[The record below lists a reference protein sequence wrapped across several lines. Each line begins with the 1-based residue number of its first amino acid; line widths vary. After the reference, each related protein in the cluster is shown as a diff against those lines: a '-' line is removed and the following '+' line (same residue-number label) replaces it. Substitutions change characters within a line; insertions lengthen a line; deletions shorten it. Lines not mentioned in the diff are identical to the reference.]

1 MGGQLMQPMRSVK
14 RQPALHMF
22 ASEYGEST
30 LSEKGSGEFD
40 PSFVVTKLGSRVN
53 RVIVAGLLERI
64 EGRDVANGSVIY
76 QGQLRDPSG
85 INYFSVGDYVSDSVK
100 EMTIQLTARI
110 ESGEPILVLMVAKTR
125 LYQTEEGAIYTSLRP
140 EEMCVIDAQ
149 RYASWLAKTSQSL
162 MERMSTYMT
171 SLDFEPN
178 SESLSKSEMSES
190 QMLGLIASRNHYG
203 DVDLEHYRLNVMQAL
218 DIAEGKLDAATKPA
232 PQRLLVED
240 SVEKDTKA
248 DDKPDL
254 EAAIVDIIT
263 KLDQGDGVEFET
275 ILVNAEARGFQ
286 RTIAEEK
293 LEELSDN
300 GTVHEPAFGW
310 FRLV

>member
-1 MGGQLMQPMRSVK
+1 MQPMRSVK

-100 EMTIQLTARI
+100 EMTIQLSARL
-110 ESGEPILVLMVAKTR
+110 ESGEPILLLMVAKTR

-140 EEMCVIDAQ
+140 EEMCIIDAQ
-149 RYASWLAKTSQSL
+149 RYASWLANTSES
-162 MERMSTYMT
+162 MMNRMSRYVA
-171 SLDFEPN
+171 SLDFEAN
-178 SESLSKSEMSES
+178 MESLSKSEMSEN
-190 QMLGLIASRNHYG
+190 QILGLIASRNHYG
-203 DVDLEHYRLNVMQAL
+203 DIDLEHYRLNVMQAL

-232 PQRLLVED
+232 PQKLIVEED
-240 SVEKDTKA
+240 DDEDKNG
-248 DDKPDL
+248 DDKADL

-286 RTIAEEK
+286 RSIAEEK

-310 FRLV
+310 FRVV

>member
-1 MGGQLMQPMRSVK
+1 
-14 RQPALHMF
+14 
-22 ASEYGEST
+22 
-30 LSEKGSGEFD
+30 
-40 PSFVVTKLGSRVN
+40 
-53 RVIVAGLLERI
+53 
-64 EGRDVANGSVIY
+64 
-76 QGQLRDPSG
+76 
-85 INYFSVGDYVSDSVK
+85 
-100 EMTIQLTARI
+100 MTIQLSARL

-149 RYASWLAKTSQSL
+149 RYAYWLAKTSQSL
-162 MERMSTYMT
+162 MHRMSTYVA
-171 SLDFEPN
+171 SLDFDAS
-178 SESLSKSEMSES
+178 SESLSKSEMSEH
-190 QMLGLIASRNHYG
+190 QILGLIASRNHYG

-232 PQRLLVED
+232 PQRMLVDEPRED
-240 SVEKDTKA
+240 NSPV
-248 DDKPDL
+248 DL
-254 EAAIVDIIT
+254 EAAIIDIIT

-293 LEELSDN
+293 LEELSDD

>member
-1 MGGQLMQPMRSVK
+1 MQPMRSAK

-140 EEMCVIDAQ
+140 EEICVIDAQ

-240 SVEKDTKA
+240 SVEKNTKA

>member
-1 MGGQLMQPMRSVK
+1 MQPARSIK

-30 LSEKGSGEFD
+30 LSEKGPGEFD
-40 PSFVVTKLGSRVN
+40 PSFVVTKIGSRVN
-53 RVIVAGLLERI
+53 RVVVAGLLERI

-100 EMTIQLTARI
+100 DLTIQLSARL
-110 ESGEPILVLMVAKTR
+110 ESGEPILVLMIAKTR
-125 LYQTEEGAIYTSLRP
+125 LYQTDEGAIYTSLRP
-140 EEMCVIDAQ
+140 EEMCVIDTQ

-162 MERMSTYMT
+162 MERMSTYLS
-171 SLDFEPN
+171 SLDYDSNVESMAKSDL
-178 SESLSKSEMSES
+178 SE
-190 QMLGLIASRNHYG
+190 QQVLGLVASRNHYG

-218 DIAEGKLDAATKPA
+218 DIAEGRLEAASKPA
-232 PQRLLVED
+232 PQRQLVEETEVKD
-240 SVEKDTKA
+240 KEVEATDDIESVI
-248 DDKPDL
+248 L
-254 EAAIVDIIT
+254 DIIT

-275 ILVNAEARGFQ
+275 ILINAEARGFQ
-286 RTIAEEK
+286 RSVAEEK

>member
-1 MGGQLMQPMRSVK
+1 MQPTRSVK
-14 RQPALHMF
+14 RQSALHMF

-40 PSFVVTKLGSRVN
+40 PSFVITKLGSRVN

-100 EMTIQLTARI
+100 EMTIQLSARL
-110 ESGEPILVLMVAKTR
+110 ESGEPVLVLMVAKTR

-162 MERMSTYMT
+162 MERMSIYVS
-171 SLDFEPN
+171 SLDFDAN
-178 SESLSKSEMSES
+178 IESLSKSDFTEN
-190 QMLGLIASRNHYG
+190 QNLGLVSSRNHYG
-203 DVDLEHYRLNVMQAL
+203 DIDLEHYRLNVMQAL
-218 DIAEGKLDAATKPA
+218 DIAEGKLEAATKPA
-232 PQRLLVED
+232 PQRMLVEE
-240 SVEKDTKA
+240 SSQ
-248 DDKPDL
+248 DDGESEGKSDL
-254 EAAIVDIIT
+254 ETAIIDIIT

-293 LEELSDN
+293 LEELSDD

>member
-190 QMLGLIASRNHYG
+190 QILGLIASRNHYG

-240 SVEKDTKA
+240 SVEEDSKA

>member
-1 MGGQLMQPMRSVK
+1 MQPMRSVK

-100 EMTIQLTARI
+100 EMTIQLSARL

-162 MERMSTYMT
+162 MIRMSNYVT
-171 SLDFEPN
+171 SLDFEAN
-178 SESLSKSEMSES
+178 SESLSKSEISEE
-190 QMLGLIASRNHYG
+190 QILGLIASRNHYG

-232 PQRLLVED
+232 PQRMLVDESGD
-240 SVEKDTKA
+240 DDTSG

-254 EAAIVDIIT
+254 EAAIIDIIT

-293 LEELSDN
+293 LEELSDD

>member
-1 MGGQLMQPMRSVK
+1 MQPARSIK
-14 RQPALHMF
+14 RQSALHMF

-40 PSFVVTKLGSRVN
+40 PSFVVTKIGSRVN

-100 EMTIQLTARI
+100 ELTIQLSSRL
-110 ESGEPILVLMVAKTR
+110 ESGEPILVLMIAKTR
-125 LYQTEEGAIYTSLRP
+125 LYQTDEGAIYTSLRP

-149 RYASWLAKTSQSL
+149 RYALWLAKTSQSL
-162 MERMSTYMT
+162 MVRMSTYMS
-171 SLDFEPN
+171 SLDYDSN
-178 SESLSKSEMSES
+178 AESLAKSDLSE
-190 QMLGLIASRNHYG
+190 QQILGLVASRNHYG

-232 PQRLLVED
+232 PQRQLIDETEVKD
-240 SVEKDTKA
+240 EKDESTT
-248 DDKPDL
+248 DDL
-254 EAAIVDIIT
+254 ESVITDIIS

-286 RTIAEEK
+286 RSIAEEK
-293 LEELSDN
+293 LEELSDD

>member
-1 MGGQLMQPMRSVK
+1 MQPTRSVK
-14 RQPALHMF
+14 RQSALHMF

-40 PSFVVTKLGSRVN
+40 PSFVITKLGSRVN

-100 EMTIQLTARI
+100 EMTIQLSARL
-110 ESGEPILVLMVAKTR
+110 ESGEPVLVLMVAKTR

-162 MERMSTYMT
+162 MERMSIYVS
-171 SLDFEPN
+171 SLDFDAN
-178 SESLSKSEMSES
+178 IESLSKSDFTEN
-190 QMLGLIASRNHYG
+190 QILGLVSSRNHYG
-203 DVDLEHYRLNVMQAL
+203 DIDLEHYRLNVMQAL
-218 DIAEGKLDAATKPA
+218 DIAEGKLEAATKPA
-232 PQRLLVED
+232 PQRMLVEE
-240 SVEKDTKA
+240 SSQ
-248 DDKPDL
+248 DDGESEGKSDL
-254 EAAIVDIIT
+254 ETAIIDIIT

-293 LEELSDN
+293 LEELSDD

>member
-1 MGGQLMQPMRSVK
+1 MQPMRSVK

-190 QMLGLIASRNHYG
+190 QILGLIASRNHYG

-240 SVEKDTKA
+240 SIEEDSKT

>member
-1 MGGQLMQPMRSVK
+1 MQPTRSVK
-14 RQPALHMF
+14 RQSAIHMF

-40 PSFVVTKLGSRVN
+40 PSFVITKLGSRVN

-100 EMTIQLTARI
+100 EMTIQLSARL
-110 ESGEPILVLMVAKTR
+110 ESGEPVLVLMVAKTR

-162 MERMSTYMT
+162 MERMSIYVS
-171 SLDFEPN
+171 SLDFDAN
-178 SESLSKSEMSES
+178 IESLSKSDFTEN
-190 QMLGLIASRNHYG
+190 QILGLVSSRNHYG
-203 DVDLEHYRLNVMQAL
+203 DIDLEHYRLNVMQAL
-218 DIAEGKLDAATKPA
+218 DIAEGKLEAATKPA
-232 PQRLLVED
+232 PQRMLVEE
-240 SVEKDTKA
+240 SSQ
-248 DDKPDL
+248 DDGESEGKSDL
-254 EAAIVDIIT
+254 ETAIIDIIT

-293 LEELSDN
+293 LEELSDD

>member
-1 MGGQLMQPMRSVK
+1 MQPMRSVK
-14 RQPALHMF
+14 RQPAVHMF

-110 ESGEPILVLMVAKTR
+110 ESGEPILILMVAKTR

-162 MERMSTYMT
+162 MERMSTYIT

-190 QMLGLIASRNHYG
+190 QILGLIASRNHYG

-240 SVEKDTKA
+240 SVEEDSKS

>member
-1 MGGQLMQPMRSVK
+1 MQPMRSVK

-162 MERMSTYMT
+162 MERMSTYIT

-190 QMLGLIASRNHYG
+190 QILGLIASRNHYG

-240 SVEKDTKA
+240 SVEEDSKA

>member
-1 MGGQLMQPMRSVK
+1 MQSTRSVK
-14 RQPALHMF
+14 RQAATPMF

-100 EMTIQLTARI
+100 ETTIQLSSRL
-110 ESGEPILVLMVAKTR
+110 ENGEPILLLMIAKTR

-149 RYASWLAKTSQSL
+149 RYASWLAKTSDS
-162 MERMSTYMT
+162 MMNRMSNYIS
-171 SLDFEPN
+171 SLDYEPN
-178 SESLSKSEMSES
+178 MESLSKSGMSE
-190 QMLGLIASRNHYG
+190 QQILGLVSSRNHYG

-218 DIAEGKLDAATKPA
+218 DIAEGKLDSASKPA
-232 PQRLLVED
+232 PQQLPIH
-240 SVEKDTKA
+240 EKPAESNDG

-263 KLDQGDGVEFET
+263 KLDHGDGVEFET
-275 ILVNAEARGFQ
+275 VLVNAEARGFQ
-286 RTIAEEK
+286 RSVAEEK
-293 LEELSDN
+293 LEELSEN

>member
-1 MGGQLMQPMRSVK
+1 MQPMRSVK

-53 RVIVAGLLERI
+53 RIIVAGLLERI

-100 EMTIQLTARI
+100 EMTIQLSARL

-149 RYASWLAKTSQSL
+149 RYASWLANTSNS
-162 MERMSTYMT
+162 MMDRMSSYVA
-171 SLDFEPN
+171 SLDFEAN
-178 SESLSKSEMSES
+178 MESLSKSEMSE
-190 QMLGLIASRNHYG
+190 QQILGLIASRNHYG
-203 DVDLEHYRLNVMQAL
+203 DIDLEHYRLNVMQAL

-232 PQRLLVED
+232 PQKLLVEQ
-240 SVEKDTKA
+240 DTNEDQSG

-286 RTIAEEK
+286 RSIAEEK
-293 LEELSDN
+293 LEELSDD

>member
-1 MGGQLMQPMRSVK
+1 MQSTRSVK
-14 RQPALHMF
+14 RQAATPMF

-64 EGRDVANGSVIY
+64 EGREVANGSVIY

-100 EMTIQLTARI
+100 ETTIQLSSRL
-110 ESGEPILVLMVAKTR
+110 ENGEPILLLMIAKTR

-149 RYASWLAKTSQSL
+149 RYASWLAKTSDS
-162 MERMSTYMT
+162 MMNRMSNYIS
-171 SLDFEPN
+171 SLDYEAN
-178 SESLSKSEMSES
+178 TESLSKSGMSE
-190 QMLGLIASRNHYG
+190 QQILGLVSSRNHYG

-218 DIAEGKLDAATKPA
+218 DIAEGKLDSASKPA
-232 PQRLLVED
+232 PQQLPIH
-240 SVEKDTKA
+240 EKPAESNDG
-248 DDKPDL
+248 DEKPDL

-275 ILVNAEARGFQ
+275 VLVNAEARGFQ
-286 RTIAEEK
+286 RSVAEEK
-293 LEELSDN
+293 LEELSEN

>member
-1 MGGQLMQPMRSVK
+1 MQPARSIK
-14 RQPALHMF
+14 RQPAVHMF

-40 PSFVVTKLGSRVN
+40 PSFVVTKIGSRVN
-53 RVIVAGLLERI
+53 RVVVAGLLERI

-100 EMTIQLTARI
+100 DLTIQLSSRL
-110 ESGEPILVLMVAKTR
+110 ESGEPILVLMIAKTR
-125 LYQTEEGAIYTSLRP
+125 LFQTDEGAIYTSLRP
-140 EEMCVIDAQ
+140 EEMCVVDTQ

-162 MERMSTYMT
+162 MERMSIYLS
-171 SLDFEPN
+171 SLDYDSNAESMAKSDL
-178 SESLSKSEMSES
+178 SE
-190 QMLGLIASRNHYG
+190 QQVLGLVASRNHYG

-218 DIAEGKLDAATKPA
+218 DIAEGRLEAASKPA
-232 PQRLLVED
+232 PQRQLVED
-240 SVEKDTKA
+240 TEA
-248 DDKPDL
+248 DDEEIEGKDDL
-254 EAAIVDIIT
+254 ESVILDIIT

-275 ILVNAEARGFQ
+275 ILINAEARGFQ
-286 RTIAEEK
+286 RSVAEEK
-293 LEELSDN
+293 LEELSDD

>member
-1 MGGQLMQPMRSVK
+1 MQPMRSVK

-76 QGQLRDPSG
+76 QGQLRNPSG

-100 EMTIQLTARI
+100 EMTIQLSARL

-162 MERMSTYMT
+162 MHRMSNYVT
-171 SLDFEPN
+171 SLDFEAN
-178 SESLSKSEMSES
+178 SESLSKSEMSEE
-190 QMLGLIASRNHYG
+190 QILGLIASRNHYG

-232 PQRLLVED
+232 PQRMLVDESGD
-240 SVEKDTKA
+240 DGPSG

-254 EAAIVDIIT
+254 EAAIIDIIT

-293 LEELSDN
+293 LEELSDD

>member
-1 MGGQLMQPMRSVK
+1 MQPMRAVK
-14 RQPALHMF
+14 RQSALHMF

-40 PSFVVTKLGSRVN
+40 PSFVITKLGSRVN

-100 EMTIQLTARI
+100 EMTIQLSARL

-162 MERMSTYMT
+162 MHRMSIYVT
-171 SLDFEPN
+171 SLDFDAN
-178 SESLSKSEMSES
+178 SESLSKSDFSEN
-190 QMLGLIASRNHYG
+190 QILGLIASRNHYG
-203 DVDLEHYRLNVMQAL
+203 DIDLEHYRLNVMQAL

-232 PQRLLVED
+232 PQRMLVDESTED
-240 SVEKDTKA
+240 DNEG

-293 LEELSDN
+293 LEELSDD

>member
-1 MGGQLMQPMRSVK
+1 MQPMRSVK

-100 EMTIQLTARI
+100 EMTIQLSARL
-110 ESGEPILVLMVAKTR
+110 ESGEPILLLMVAKTR

-149 RYASWLAKTSQSL
+149 RYASWLANTSDS
-162 MERMSTYMT
+162 MMNRMARYVA
-171 SLDFEPN
+171 SLDFEAN
-178 SESLSKSEMSES
+178 MESLSKSEMSEN
-190 QMLGLIASRNHYG
+190 QILGLIASRNHYG
-203 DVDLEHYRLNVMQAL
+203 DIDLEHYRLNVMQAL

-232 PQRLLVED
+232 PQKLLVEED
-240 SVEKDTKA
+240 ISEGQNS
-248 DDKPDL
+248 DDKADL

-286 RTIAEEK
+286 RSIAEEK
-293 LEELSDN
+293 LEELSDD

>member
-1 MGGQLMQPMRSVK
+1 MQPMRSVK

-100 EMTIQLTARI
+100 EMTIQLSARL

-162 MERMSTYMT
+162 MHRMSTYVA
-171 SLDFEPN
+171 SLDFDAS
-178 SESLSKSEMSES
+178 SESLSKSEMSEH
-190 QMLGLIASRNHYG
+190 QILGLIASRNHYG

-232 PQRLLVED
+232 PQRMLVDEPRED
-240 SVEKDTKA
+240 NSPVDG
-248 DDKPDL
+248 KPDL
-254 EAAIVDIIT
+254 EAAIIDIIT

-293 LEELSDN
+293 LEELSDD

>member
-1 MGGQLMQPMRSVK
+1 MQPARSIK
-14 RQPALHMF
+14 RQPAVHMF

-40 PSFVVTKLGSRVN
+40 PSFVVTKIGSRVN
-53 RVIVAGLLERI
+53 RVVVAGLLERI

-100 EMTIQLTARI
+100 DLTIQLSSRL
-110 ESGEPILVLMVAKTR
+110 ESGEPILVLMIAKTR
-125 LYQTEEGAIYTSLRP
+125 LFQTDEGAIYTSLRP
-140 EEMCVIDAQ
+140 EEMCVVDTQ

-162 MERMSTYMT
+162 MERMSIYLS
-171 SLDFEPN
+171 SLDYDSNAESMAKSDL
-178 SESLSKSEMSES
+178 SE
-190 QMLGLIASRNHYG
+190 QQVLGLVASRNHYG

-218 DIAEGKLDAATKPA
+218 DIAEGRLEAASKPA
-232 PQRLLVED
+232 PQRQLVED
-240 SVEKDTKA
+240 TEA
-248 DDKPDL
+248 DDAEIEGKDDL
-254 EAAIVDIIT
+254 ESVILDIIT

-275 ILVNAEARGFQ
+275 ILINAEARGFQ
-286 RTIAEEK
+286 RSVAEEK
-293 LEELSDN
+293 LEELSDD

>member
-1 MGGQLMQPMRSVK
+1 MQPMRSVK

-100 EMTIQLTARI
+100 EMTIQLSARL

-162 MERMSTYMT
+162 MHRMSNYVT
-171 SLDFEPN
+171 SLDFEAN
-178 SESLSKSEMSES
+178 SESLSKSEMSEE
-190 QMLGLIASRNHYG
+190 QILGLIASRNHYG

-232 PQRLLVED
+232 PQRMLVDESGD
-240 SVEKDTKA
+240 DGPSG

-254 EAAIVDIIT
+254 EAAIIDIIT

-293 LEELSDN
+293 LEELSDD

>member
-1 MGGQLMQPMRSVK
+1 MQPMRSVK

-40 PSFVVTKLGSRVN
+40 PSFVVTKLGSRAN
-53 RVIVAGLLERI
+53 RIIVAGLLERI

-100 EMTIQLTARI
+100 EMTIQLSARL

-149 RYASWLAKTSQSL
+149 RYASWLANTSNS
-162 MERMSTYMT
+162 MMDRMSSYVA
-171 SLDFEPN
+171 SLDFEAN
-178 SESLSKSEMSES
+178 MESLSKSEMSE
-190 QMLGLIASRNHYG
+190 QQILGLIASRNHYG
-203 DVDLEHYRLNVMQAL
+203 DIDLEHYRLNVMQAL

-232 PQRLLVED
+232 PQKLLVEQ
-240 SVEKDTKA
+240 DTNEDQNS

-254 EAAIVDIIT
+254 EAAILDIIT

-286 RTIAEEK
+286 RSIAEEK
-293 LEELSDN
+293 LEELSDD

>member
-162 MERMSTYMT
+162 MERMSTYIT

-190 QMLGLIASRNHYG
+190 QILGLIASRNHYG

-218 DIAEGKLDAATKPA
+218 DIAEGKLDAATKAA

-240 SVEKDTKA
+240 SVEEDSKS

-254 EAAIVDIIT
+254 EAEIVDIIT

>member
-1 MGGQLMQPMRSVK
+1 MQPMRSVK
-14 RQPALHMF
+14 RQPAVHMF

-162 MERMSTYMT
+162 MERMSTYIT

-190 QMLGLIASRNHYG
+190 QILGLIASRNHYG

-240 SVEKDTKA
+240 SVEEDSKA

>member
-1 MGGQLMQPMRSVK
+1 MQPMRSAK

-162 MERMSTYMT
+162 MERMSTYIT

-190 QMLGLIASRNHYG
+190 QILGLIASRNHYG

-240 SVEKDTKA
+240 SVEEDTKA
-248 DDKPDL
+248 DNKPDL

>member
-1 MGGQLMQPMRSVK
+1 MQPMRSVK
-14 RQPALHMF
+14 RQSAIHMF

-64 EGRDVANGSVIY
+64 EARDVANGSVIY
-76 QGQLRDPSG
+76 QGQIRDPSG

-100 EMTIQLTARI
+100 EMTIQLSARL

-140 EEMCVIDAQ
+140 EEMCEIDAQ
-149 RYASWLAKTSQSL
+149 RYAFWLAKTSQSL
-162 MERMSTYMT
+162 MQRMSTYVS
-171 SLDFEPN
+171 SLDFDAN
-178 SESLSKSEMSES
+178 TESLSKSDLTEN
-190 QMLGLIASRNHYG
+190 QILGLISSRNHYG
-203 DVDLEHYRLNVMQAL
+203 DIDLEHYRLNVMQAL

-232 PQRLLVED
+232 PQRMLVEESSGD
-240 SVEKDTKA
+240 SGESKDKS
-248 DDKPDL
+248 DL
-254 EAAIVDIIT
+254 ESAIIDIIT

-293 LEELSDN
+293 LEELSDD

>member
-1 MGGQLMQPMRSVK
+1 MGGELMQPARSIK

-30 LSEKGSGEFD
+30 LSEKGPGEFD
-40 PSFVVTKLGSRVN
+40 PSFVVTKIGSRVN
-53 RVIVAGLLERI
+53 RVVVAGLLERI

-100 EMTIQLTARI
+100 DLTIQLSARL
-110 ESGEPILVLMVAKTR
+110 ESGEPILILMIAKTR
-125 LYQTEEGAIYTSLRP
+125 LYQTDEGAIYTSLRP
-140 EEMCVIDAQ
+140 EEMCVIDTQ

-162 MERMSTYMT
+162 MERMSTYLS
-171 SLDFEPN
+171 SLDYDSNVESMAKSDL
-178 SESLSKSEMSES
+178 SE
-190 QMLGLIASRNHYG
+190 QQVLGLVASRNHYG

-218 DIAEGKLDAATKPA
+218 DIAEGRLEAASKPA
-232 PQRLLVED
+232 PQRQLVEETEVKD
-240 SVEKDTKA
+240 KEVEATD
-248 DDKPDL
+248 DL
-254 EAAIVDIIT
+254 ESVILDIIT

-275 ILVNAEARGFQ
+275 ILINAEARGFQ
-286 RTIAEEK
+286 RSVAEEK

>member
-1 MGGQLMQPMRSVK
+1 MQPTRSVK
-14 RQPALHMF
+14 RQSALHMF

-40 PSFVVTKLGSRVN
+40 PSFVITKLGSRVN

-100 EMTIQLTARI
+100 EMTIQLSARL
-110 ESGEPILVLMVAKTR
+110 ESGEPVLDLMVAKTR

-162 MERMSTYMT
+162 MQRMSIYVS
-171 SLDFEPN
+171 SLDFDAN
-178 SESLSKSEMSES
+178 SESLSKSDLTEN
-190 QMLGLIASRNHYG
+190 QILGLISSRNHYG
-203 DVDLEHYRLNVMQAL
+203 DIDLEHYRLNVMQAL

-232 PQRLLVED
+232 PQRMLVEESSESD
-240 SVEKDTKA
+240 GETEGQS
-248 DDKPDL
+248 DL
-254 EAAIVDIIT
+254 ESAIIDIIT

-293 LEELSDN
+293 LEELSDD

>member
-1 MGGQLMQPMRSVK
+1 MQPTRSVK
-14 RQPALHMF
+14 RQSALHMF

-40 PSFVVTKLGSRVN
+40 PSFVITKLGSRVN

-100 EMTIQLTARI
+100 EMTIQLSARL
-110 ESGEPILVLMVAKTR
+110 ESGEPVLVLMVAKTR

-140 EEMCVIDAQ
+140 EELCVIDAQ

-162 MERMSTYMT
+162 MERMSIYVS
-171 SLDFEPN
+171 SLDFDAN
-178 SESLSKSEMSES
+178 IESLSKSDFTEN
-190 QMLGLIASRNHYG
+190 QILGLVSSRNHYG
-203 DVDLEHYRLNVMQAL
+203 DIDLEHYRLNVMQAL
-218 DIAEGKLDAATKPA
+218 DIAEGKLEAATKPA
-232 PQRLLVED
+232 PQRMLVEE
-240 SVEKDTKA
+240 SSQ
-248 DDKPDL
+248 DDGESEGQSDL
-254 EAAIVDIIT
+254 ETAIIDIIT

-293 LEELSDN
+293 LEELSDD

>member
-1 MGGQLMQPMRSVK
+1 MQPMRSVK

-190 QMLGLIASRNHYG
+190 QILGLIASRNHYG

-240 SVEKDTKA
+240 SVEEDSKA